1 MDIFDEDR
9 DRRRRKNP
17 FDFID
22 DDKFERIFDEMQK
35 LFESTNFKEM
45 IEGMLSGSLG
55 SNKRFI
61 HGLSINMVPIGEPKI
76 QGLGK
81 HPLKQPQRAQSG
93 YEEREP
99 LADIIEGDKEVSITF
114 EIPGVEKKDIDLNVT
129 DDALEIMVNTPKKEY
144 HNIFRLPCSVK
155 PKTAETTYKN
165 GVLDVVIHRRNRRR
179 VGGYRANIE

>member
-9 DRRRRKNP
+9 DRRRRGNP

-22 DDKFERIFDEMQK
+22 DDKFERIFDKMQK

-45 IEGMLSGSLG
+45 IEETLRGSLG

-61 HGLSINMVPIGEPKI
+61 HGLSINMVLIGKPKT

-81 HPLKQPQRAQSG
+81 HPLKQPQRTQRG
-93 YEEREP
+93 YEGRGS

-114 EIPGVEKKDIDLNVT
+114 EIPGVEKEDIDLNVT
-129 DDALEIMVNTPKKEY
+129 DDVLEIMVNTPKRKY
-144 HNIFRLPCSVK
+144 YKLFKLPCSVK

-165 GVLDVVIHRRNRRR
+165 GVLDIAIHRRERRR

>member
-45 IEGMLSGSLG
+45 IEEMTRDSLG

-61 HGLSINMVPIGEPKI
+61 HGLSINMVPIGEPKT

-114 EIPGVEKKDIDLNVT
+114 EIPGVKKEDIGLNVT
-129 DDALEIMVNTPKKEY
+129 DDALEIMVDTIKRKY
-144 HNIFRLPCSVK
+144 YKHFKLPCSVK

-165 GVLDVVIHRRNRRR
+165 GVLDVVMKRKKKRKT
-179 VGGYRANIE
+179 GAGYRPTI